1 MDPQTAAIQKW
12 FGMIKN
18 SLDSI
23 LYARQPIS
31 ESLKQVVRTECA
43 EVLHRV
49 GGNQEYIS
57 NTRLH
62 TSTLKRPRY
71 TTNTM
76 SNSSSNTN
84 SELSL
89 TPNQVR
95 NLRKYTSYN
104 DYLEQ
109 YNANIRQ
116 NKPLALFLSNAD
128 IQHVWNPALFTT
140 PLRRPRPYN
149 QRNTRKR
156 K

>member
-23 LYARQPIS
+23 TYARKPIP
-31 ESLKQVVRTECA
+31 ESLKQVVQNECA
-43 EVLHRV
+43 DVLNRV
-49 GGNQEYIS
+49 GGNQESILNARS
-57 NTRLH
+57 NI
-62 TSTLKRPRY
+62 STLKRARY
-71 TTNTM
+71 NTNNTTN
-76 SNSSSNTN
+76 NISNTN

-95 NLRKYTSYN
+95 NLRRYTSYN

-109 YNANIRQ
+109 YNTNNQ
-116 NKPLALFLSNAD
+116 YNKPLALFLSNAE
-128 IQHVWNPALFTT
+128 IQHVWNSALFTT
-140 PLRRPRPYN
+140 PGRRPRPYN